1 MNKKRKVLIIGV
13 GGIGSYLTPLL
24 HKTGLYD
31 IHISDPDT
39 VEVKNLSYQNFN
51 TSHIGAKKVRALLD
65 YDAIGSRKEFP
76 ILTQDQLKGFD
87 LIVCCA
93 DNLDV
98 RRLLYRQG
106 FGEDANLKWLDTRA
120 QGRNGAVISYKV
132 DKNLASTLLAGKE
145 GSFSCQGENWDGS
158 AKGVN
163 YMQVVVAGLAIQW
176 LQNYFIDNEVFEY
189 KVVNA

>member
-1 MNKKRKVLIIGV
+1 MSKKRILIIGA
-13 GGIGSYLTPLL
+13 GGIGSFLVPLL
-24 HKTGLYD
+24 DKVYLYD
-31 IHISDPDT
+31 VTVADPDK
-39 VEVKNLSYQNFN
+39 VEAKNLTYQNFKKKELEMN
-51 TSHIGAKKVRALLD
+51 KAGVMDWNYHTVKRHIP
-65 YDAIGSRKEFP
+65 YP
-76 ILTQDQLKGFD
+76 ILTENQIKGYD
-87 LIVCCA
+87 LVVCCA

-106 FGEDANLKWLDTRA
+106 FGEEANLKWLDTRA

>member
-1 MNKKRKVLIIGV
+1 MDKLKKNKYKNNIK
-13 GGIGSYLTPLL
+13 P
-24 HKTGLYD
+24 
-31 IHISDPDT
+31 ISDCPVTD
-39 VEVKNLSYQNFN
+39 
-51 TSHIGAKKVRALLD
+51 
-65 YDAIGSRKEFP
+65 
-76 ILTQDQLKGFD
+76 
-87 LIVCCA
+87 
-93 DNLDV
+93 
-98 RRLLYRQG
+98 
-106 FGEDANLKWLDTRA
+106 
-120 QGRNGAVISYKV
+120 YKV